1 MVMGAYARKHS
12 RYHRSVECET
22 DGALQI
28 LWNLWELH
36 RFAKILQICETG
48 VMEKQE
54 TQRPNVLADVE
65 EIYEYSKD
73 TSTGVSK
80 DISEKCVLGKWLI
93 EEPYALIGHVRFCE
107 GLLRLEP
114 LIAKQY
120 MMKGCE
126 KVETKS
132 TRRVME
138 NSNLNLKKADIISA
152 ESHIAVYARFSTQKK
167 YEESQKTL
175 EEYKKENAMA
185 YFEKKYGDNWEN
197 YKKRIEA
204 YKFQMLN

>member
-1 MVMGAYARKHS
+1 
-12 RYHRSVECET
+12 
-22 DGALQI
+22 
-28 LWNLWELH
+28 
-36 RFAKILQICETG
+36 
-48 VMEKQE
+48 MEKQE

-132 TRRVME
+132 TRRFDGIFTYLLAVGSR
-138 NSNLNLKKADIISA
+138 NSVPDSDCHNKGNS
-152 ESHIAVYARFSTQKK
+152 
-167 YEESQKTL
+167 
-175 EEYKKENAMA
+175 
-185 YFEKKYGDNWEN
+185 
-197 YKKRIEA
+197 
-204 YKFQMLN
+204 

>member
-1 MVMGAYARKHS
+1 M
-12 RYHRSVECET
+12 
-22 DGALQI
+22 
-28 LWNLWELH
+28 
-36 RFAKILQICETG
+36 
-48 VMEKQE
+48 
-54 TQRPNVLADVE
+54 
-65 EIYEYSKD
+65 
-73 TSTGVSK
+73 
-80 DISEKCVLGKWLI
+80 
-93 EEPYALIGHVRFCE
+93 
-107 GLLRLEP
+107 RLEP

-120 MMKGCE
+120 MVKGCE

>member
-1 MVMGAYARKHS
+1 
-12 RYHRSVECET
+12 
-22 DGALQI
+22 
-28 LWNLWELH
+28 
-36 RFAKILQICETG
+36 
-48 VMEKQE
+48 MEKQE

-65 EIYEYSKD
+65 EIYEYPKD

-80 DISEKCVLGKWLI
+80 DISEKCLLGKWLI

-132 TRRVME
+132 TRRAPVRCQIY
-138 NSNLNLKKADIISA
+138 NWW
-152 ESHIAVYARFSTQKK
+152 ESSLVRLSK
-167 YEESQKTL
+167 SPVPSPW
-175 EEYKKENAMA
+175 NA
-185 YFEKKYGDNWEN
+185 KG
-197 YKKRIEA
+197 
-204 YKFQMLN
+204 

>member
-1 MVMGAYARKHS
+1 M
-12 RYHRSVECET
+12 
-22 DGALQI
+22 
-28 LWNLWELH
+28 
-36 RFAKILQICETG
+36 
-48 VMEKQE
+48 
-54 TQRPNVLADVE
+54 
-65 EIYEYSKD
+65 
-73 TSTGVSK
+73 
-80 DISEKCVLGKWLI
+80 
-93 EEPYALIGHVRFCE
+93 
-107 GLLRLEP
+107 RLEP

-175 EEYKKENAMA
+175 EEYKKENAMS

>member
-1 MVMGAYARKHS
+1 M
-12 RYHRSVECET
+12 
-22 DGALQI
+22 
-28 LWNLWELH
+28 
-36 RFAKILQICETG
+36 
-48 VMEKQE
+48 
-54 TQRPNVLADVE
+54 
-65 EIYEYSKD
+65 
-73 TSTGVSK
+73 
-80 DISEKCVLGKWLI
+80 
-93 EEPYALIGHVRFCE
+93 
-107 GLLRLEP
+107 RLEP

-175 EEYKKENAMA
+175 EEYKKENAMV

>member
-1 MVMGAYARKHS
+1 M
-12 RYHRSVECET
+12 
-22 DGALQI
+22 
-28 LWNLWELH
+28 
-36 RFAKILQICETG
+36 
-48 VMEKQE
+48 
-54 TQRPNVLADVE
+54 
-65 EIYEYSKD
+65 
-73 TSTGVSK
+73 
-80 DISEKCVLGKWLI
+80 
-93 EEPYALIGHVRFCE
+93 
-107 GLLRLEP
+107 RLEP